1 MIGTKKEKLSFIDD
15 FSELLKLS
23 KTEKFSESVTEE
35 FLRAVKQFEM
45 DNFKSD
51 EFFIIYWNRFN
62 QSFQVLFSKNNYS
75 SIDTDL
81 KQFELEHLNFVLSMD
96 TID

>member
-35 FLRAVKQFEM
+35 FL
-45 DNFKSD
+45 
-51 EFFIIYWNRFN
+51 
-62 QSFQVLFSKNNYS
+62 
-75 SIDTDL
+75 
-81 KQFELEHLNFVLSMD
+81 
-96 TID
+96 

>member
-1 MIGTKKEKLSFIDD
+1 MIGTNKAKLSFIDD

-23 KTEKFSESVTEE
+23 KTEKFSESVAEE

-51 EFFIIYWNRFN
+51 EFFYN
-62 QSFQVLFSKNNYS
+62 L
-75 SIDTDL
+75 
-81 KQFELEHLNFVLSMD
+81 LE
-96 TID
+96 